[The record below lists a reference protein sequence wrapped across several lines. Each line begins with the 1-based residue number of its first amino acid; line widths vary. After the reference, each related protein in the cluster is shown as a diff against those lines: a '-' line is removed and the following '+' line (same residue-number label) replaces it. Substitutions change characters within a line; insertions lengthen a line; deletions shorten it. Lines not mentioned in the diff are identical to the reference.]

1 MGPGKGWQWLTRAV
15 NLGSRNAKALFG
27 AAALLLVIAMVP
39 TLLQALFLRGSTQ
52 PNMSMVGGW
61 TVFALLYALL
71 VVPPAMA
78 GLLKVIHATETGVPT
93 QATAIFDGYRDR
105 PGRVIGL
112 MIVTVVLG
120 IVILSL
126 ILALFVALFGG
137 SELFSNLGELMTAA
151 QSAKPGTAQVVP
163 ELPSGFGTLLLVLL
177 LVLVG
182 VIFNGVYALS
192 LGQVVLAERSIGEA
206 LRDGISG
213 TLKNLLP
220 LLILMVIALVVGS
233 LAAVV
238 VVLLL
243 GMLNLVGGFIH
254 PTVGMILAAPL
265 YLVTMLAVYVI
276 SFGVMYFMWR
286 DICADGDSA
295 PVRRDDQLE
304 V

>member
-1 MGPGKGWQWLTRAV
+1 MSADDSGSDPASSGCPIDPSRRVVLRGGLAV
-15 NLGSRNAKALFG
+15 ASSAVAAAGLAGCRDGRVARGHALGSTS
-27 AAALLLVIAMVP
+27 IS
-39 TLLQALFLRGSTQ
+39 QSQ
-52 PNMSMVGGW
+52 P
-61 TVFALLYALL
+61 FH
-71 VVPPAMA
+71 
-78 GLLKVIHATETGVPT
+78 GLHQSGIITPT
-93 QATAIFDGYRDR
+93 QAAAIFDGYRDR

-120 IVILSL
+120 IVPLSV

-295 PVRRDDQLE
+295 PVHRDDQLE